1 MDLGMT
7 TKVQRVQCRSLEDFA
22 HDARLVTSNAKIL
35 NFPGSIYYTKADRL
49 EVCRLDQI
57 VKASS
62 TMHRPPSVSLH
73 AGSHPAMLRRRHR
86 GPSNNLAKENS
97 GGAVSESISAEG
109 RLQAR
114 KIGSLKASAF
124 LHFTCRCLYK
134 LVRAQKADKLTSSQ
148 AMSKKRQVRKI
159 IIFFRKRYKPK
170 KERMRVEK
178 EGPPY
183 IFNGCLACIRIIS
196 TFILSV
202 PELARSAKIR

>member
-7 TKVQRVQCRSLEDFA
+7 TKVQHVQCRSLEDFA

-62 TMHRPPSVSLH
+62 TVIY
-73 AGSHPAMLRRRHR
+73 HPAMLRRRHR
-86 GPSNNLAKENS
+86 GPSNNLAKENP

-114 KIGSLKASAF
+114 KIGSLKG
-124 LHFTCRCLYK
+124 
-134 LVRAQKADKLTSSQ
+134 
-148 AMSKKRQVRKI
+148 
-159 IIFFRKRYKPK
+159 KRYKPK

-183 IFNGCLACIRIIS
+183 IFNSCLACIGIIS